1 MHIYICIY
9 IYICLKISPCLSP
22 KAGSR
27 KKRMGRIIKTHK
39 MDKEHKMP
47 KEHMC
52 LMPSRTWVPPLG
64 SAEIGLPHV
73 GPCGSKTRT
82 SRCVRVRCTGVGSK
96 VLGEKKCWP
105 KFDFEHGIVLYQLW
119 VCVILIATQT
129 VAKRAVE
136 TPSWGHLGM
145 SLISLT
151 NKLEKLPPDMS
162 RFTDGI
168 LTHNELYNPPI
179 GVSPPVK
186 HFHWVFGR

>member
-1 MHIYICIY
+1 VFNAIPN
-9 IYICLKISPCLSP
+9 LGTSPRLGRNRPATRWTMWKQNTHLQVRARALHGGGVKSSGG
-22 KAGSR
+22 KKNAG
-27 KKRMGRIIKTHK
+27 
-39 MDKEHKMP
+39 P
-47 KEHMC
+47 N
-52 LMPSRTWVPPLG
+52 LY
-64 SAEIGLPHV
+64 
-73 GPCGSKTRT
+73 
-82 SRCVRVRCTGVGSK
+82 
-96 VLGEKKCWP
+96 
-105 KFDFEHGIVLYQLW
+105 FEHGIVLYQLW

-129 VAKRAVE
+129 EAKRAVE

-179 GVSPPVK
+179 GVSPPVN